1 MPDAALQGLPQA
13 NVRKAGD
20 FPDEEFVLIPNVPV
34 FAEHT
39 TTAKDG
45 RPLQFGMQEL
55 QAVANRCNQRISES
69 GDYAA
74 ICFGHTPSP
83 GEDKPMP
90 AVCGYAGPFRMGT
103 HGASSRKAILADF
116 HVYKSD
122 LEQFKRHPR
131 RSPEVW
137 LEDRYEDM
145 FLDPIA
151 VLSAETPRLDLGLL
165 YSAQKQ
171 GRVVEKYAAVAPAAG
186 NTFIPDAKRDYVA
199 SQQST
204 GETQMSLS
212 TDDVTAIIEAI
223 EKQDW
228 VVQVKQMIAAQ
239 GGANASMPDP
249 MGADPMMPDAPPPAA
264 PGLEP
269 PPLAPEPAGEMPMG
283 DAPPMAPEP
292 APEPPMDAGP
302 PAPPAGP
309 EPPMAPGED
318 DKPKPYSANEQG
330 PYQDGT
336 ESEISSGEKVE
347 HDIGSPRKY
356 EAKDYED
363 MDDDEF
369 EDYSRQRAA
378 RKKKKYEASGSV
390 ESDNVEQPGNASVE
404 PDNPGPSGEG
414 SAGNDSGEGTGEYQ
428 ESNGKEVVKFSRK
441 EEQTTSE
448 NYALRKELDSLR
460 GRVDTERGKRVDA
473 ERMTALSQHSEFYN
487 LDANEE
493 IEHCRYGKMSDDQFG
508 EHLVRI
514 KTRYERRP
522 HAALN
527 TIPTHTEGGAKAAAM
542 APDRPGGG
550 TARETYSKDASD
562 AAFQVS
568 QARAMRGEEPDYP
581 GVLAAMKAG
590 TFKQ

>member
-1 MPDAALQGLPQA
+1 M
-13 NVRKAGD
+13 RKAGD
-20 FPDEEFVLIPNVPV
+20 FPDDEFVLIPNVPV

-74 ICFGHTPSP
+74 ICFGHTPGP
-83 GEDKPMP
+83 GEDKPTP
-90 AVCGYAGPFRMGT
+90 AVCGFAGPFRLGT
-103 HGASSRKAILADF
+103 HGLSNRKAILADF

-122 LEQFKRHPR
+122 MEQFKRHPR

-151 VLSAETPRLDLGLL
+151 LLSAETPRLDLGLL

-186 NTFIPDAKRDYVA
+186 NTFIPDARRNYVA

-204 GETQMSLS
+204 GDIKMLG
-212 TDDVTAIIEAI
+212 TDDVRAIIEAI

-228 VVQVKQMIAAQ
+228 VVAVKQMLAAQ
-239 GGANASMPDP
+239 EGANMSPGMDP
-249 MGADPMMPDAPPPAA
+249 MGGDPGMMPETPPPMA

-269 PPLAPEPAGEMPMG
+269 PPLAPEPGGEMPMG
-283 DAPPMAPEP
+283 EPPMGGPPMAPEAP
-292 APEPPMDAGP
+292 AAPAPPMDAGP
-302 PAPPAGP
+302 PAPDNGP
-309 EPPMAPGED
+309 EPPMSPDED

-336 ESEISSGEKVE
+336 ESEMSSGEKVE

-356 EAKDYED
+356 ECSDYDD

-369 EDYSRQRAA
+369 EDYARQRAA
-378 RKKKKYEASGSV
+378 RKKAKYEAAGSV
-390 ESDNVEQPGNASVE
+390 ESDNAEDPGTASVE
-404 PDNPGPSGEG
+404 PDNPGPSTSGT
-414 SAGNDSGEGTGEYQ
+414 AGNDSGEATGEYQ

-441 EEQTTSE
+441 AEQATSE
-448 NYALRKELDSLR
+448 NYAMRQEIKTLR
-460 GRVDTERGKRVDA
+460 GRVDAEQGKRVDA
-473 ERMTALSQHSEFYN
+473 ERMTALAQHSEFYN
-487 LDANEE
+487 LDAEE
-493 IEHCRYGKMSDDQFG
+493 ELECCKYGKMNDDQFG

-542 APDRPGGG
+542 APGKPGSG
-550 TARETYSKDASD
+550 TARETYAKDVSD
-562 AAFQVS
+562 AAYEVS
-568 QARAMRGEEPDYP
+568 VARAMRGEEADYK
-581 GVLAAMKAG
+581 GVLASMKAG